1 MRMNGDILSVIL
13 AVKAY
18 KNFKYADTVARH
30 ITLGDLYDDMWKYYC
45 SLPLPDGMKKS
56 HQHFNYV
63 YQIMGDWKLVDQL
76 LSCEEEEL
84 SNYYFYRSDL
94 K

>member
-63 YQIMGDWKLVDQL
+63 YQIMGDRKLVDQL